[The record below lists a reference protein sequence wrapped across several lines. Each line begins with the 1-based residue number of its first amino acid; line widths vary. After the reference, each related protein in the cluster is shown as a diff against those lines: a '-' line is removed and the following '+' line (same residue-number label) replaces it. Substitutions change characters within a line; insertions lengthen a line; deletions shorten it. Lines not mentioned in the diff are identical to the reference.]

1 MVDLAYY
8 GKPLRIPI
16 GLDGV
21 YRIGPHGPFGLPAG
35 ATGSWRSETE
45 FLLDVNFIA
54 NINHYTLAIT
64 FMPDRT
70 IEVSANEASGLIRN
84 GKLIGTPR

>member
-1 MVDLAYY
+1 VELAYY

-21 YRIGPHGPFGLPAG
+21 YRVGPHGPFGLPAG
-35 ATGSWRSETE
+35 ATGTWRSATE

-64 FMPDRT
+64 FLPDGT
-70 IEVSANEASGLIRN
+70 IEVAADEASGLIRK
-84 GKLIGTPR
+84 GKLVGTPR